1 MLTAIVAILAGLIL
15 IADLFHGAAE
25 RMIGNLRPYEVVIGV
40 AAVVLGILHLLSL
53 LGIALL
59 LAGLILGMSALQ
71 AIPRVGGELA
81 RAGHALT
88 QVRTLIGIVLLVLG
102 VLALL

>member
-1 MLTAIVAILAGLIL
+1 MLTAIVAILAGLVL
-15 IADLFHGAAE
+15 LADLFHGTAQ

-40 AAVVLGILHLLSL
+40 AAVVLGILQLLSL

-59 LAGLILGMSALQ
+59 LAGLILAVSALQ
-71 AIPRVGGELA
+71 SIPSIGDELA
-81 RAGHALT
+81 RAARALAP
-88 QVRTLIGIVLLVLG
+88 VRTLIGIVVLVLG